1 MRTYAGLAA
10 RRVDGDGLADLQDT
24 LVFLHRQPVK
34 LAPRAVV
41 RGKPVGECW
50 RGIFN
55 RCVFMKCLLK
65 APSTGVFLNQCVFF
79 TSLLLSACFNKFVF

>member
-1 MRTYAGLAA
+1 MLTYAGLAA
-10 RRVDGDGLADLQDT
+10 RRVDGDSLPDLEDT

-34 LAPRAVV
+34 LAPRAIV

-55 RCVFMKCLLK
+55 RCV
-65 APSTGVFLNQCVFF
+65 
-79 TSLLLSACFNKFVF
+79 LSAFFEACHVTRLAPALSYECLRPHTLVA